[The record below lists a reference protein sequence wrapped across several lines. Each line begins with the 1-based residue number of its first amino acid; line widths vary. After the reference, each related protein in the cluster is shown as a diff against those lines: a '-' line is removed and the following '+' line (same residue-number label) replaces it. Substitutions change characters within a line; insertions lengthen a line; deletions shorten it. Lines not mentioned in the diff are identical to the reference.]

1 MAVQYTVMMAMNFL
15 STHNLEVG
23 EMMITLPLVT
33 LQPFFVPFQEI
44 SFLSQLFFFYI
55 YIYIYIPAV
64 GMKNRQA

>member
-44 SFLSQLFFFYI
+44 SFLSQLFFFL
-55 YIYIYIPAV
+55 YIYIPAV